1 MFFIESQ
8 LNWYFEPEIHLM
20 LLSPKRNFSNRG
32 NFYYFTYHPVKEI
45 FVIRIW
51 WSLVIWNS
59 KRSVNIQKSDRIFY
73 YMMCQEIFE
82 MVFWVL
88 SLKEVAWK
96 CTKESLLT
104 VFVPYVMRTKAS
116 DQWRASQG
124 VTNVVFEQRMGSN
137 WDSNLFQCQKVL
149 MLQRMVLPYPLPS
162 SRLSAGGP
170 PTFIGESPSVFWS
183 HHLLF
188 CRWEAFQVWVWGL
201 RPKIRQL

>member
-1 MFFIESQ
+1 MSLMKHYSCLIYGDLRLPETKRDQ
-8 LNWYFEPEIHLM
+8 NYLNINLEIH
-20 LLSPKRNFSNRG
+20 N
-32 NFYYFTYHPVKEI
+32 VK
-45 FVIRIW
+45 
-51 WSLVIWNS
+51 LG
-59 KRSVNIQKSDRIFY
+59 
-73 YMMCQEIFE
+73 IFE
-82 MVFWVL
+82 IFWVL
-88 SLKEVAWK
+88 SLKEVALK

-170 PTFIGESPSVFWS
+170 PTFIGESPSVF
-183 HHLLF
+183 
-188 CRWEAFQVWVWGL
+188 
-201 RPKIRQL
+201 